1 MLENIDPISQTCLIV
16 CLIKWIINNWI
27 FFSGEWSESCQCRLH
42 PYWLFC
48 SIQRIASSSSRTL
61 IPVDV
66 YQFETNDFRQRWL
79 FPGSENDFLICSGKY
94 CTKNT
99 YICLSI
105 HLYDCLLSVY
115 TKKTA
120 VKTKTHNLS
129 VILVQ
134 DVIAKQSERNVI
146 LFIHIRQSYTFDLL
160 SVLNEIGWLSRPHVL
175 IRDTNKHETY
185 WACWDPKNPPSLN
198 SGKK

>member
-1 MLENIDPISQTCLIV
+1 MISDKDDSFPVLKMFFSYVQVSIVQRIHTSVYLYICTIV
-16 CLIKWIINNWI
+16 CCPFIQIKPR
-27 FFSGEWSESCQCRLH
+27 SKL
-42 PYWLFC
+42 
-48 SIQRIASSSSRTL
+48 
-61 IPVDV
+61 
-66 YQFETNDFRQRWL
+66 
-79 FPGSENDFLICSGKY
+79 
-94 CTKNT
+94 
-99 YICLSI
+99 
-105 HLYDCLLSVY
+105 
-115 TKKTA
+115 
-120 VKTKTHNLS
+120 KTHNLS

-185 WACWDPKNPPSLN
+185 WACWDPKNPPSVN